1 MPTVRG
7 AELLGGNRMPNKRM
21 PVVERRQETHGDM
34 LGPSVER
41 RRDNW
46 PDMNFPRFAGDFRT
60 RFDLYQTV
68 EGSFG
73 GSTQEV
79 PR

>member
-1 MPTVRG
+1 
-7 AELLGGNRMPNKRM
+7 MPNKRM

-46 PDMNFPRFAGDFRT
+46 PDISPDGWARKSADVGR
-60 RFDLYQTV
+60 
-68 EGSFG
+68 
-73 GSTQEV
+73 
-79 PR
+79 

>member
-1 MPTVRG
+1 VCRDLPGTPTVRG
-7 AELLGGNRMPNKRM
+7 AEFLGGNRMPNKRM

-46 PDMNFPRFAGDFRT
+46 PDTSP
-60 RFDLYQTV
+60 
-68 EGSFG
+68 G
-73 GSTQEV
+73 GWARKSADV
-79 PR
+79 GR